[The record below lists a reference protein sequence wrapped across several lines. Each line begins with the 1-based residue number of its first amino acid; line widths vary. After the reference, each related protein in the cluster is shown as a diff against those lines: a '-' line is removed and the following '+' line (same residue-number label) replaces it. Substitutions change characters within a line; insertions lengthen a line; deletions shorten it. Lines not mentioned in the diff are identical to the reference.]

1 MDLSTCTFPRSGT
14 FRTTP
19 KAASYTPRRGG
30 LTPSEAAS
38 LRRPPYPLRSRA
50 DMTAAVTWLQ
60 HWLPCLYVRPIL
72 DLFLDS
78 ISTYPV
84 QMQQHDQAGRSPP
97 GLTLAGRARE
107 WDRRA
112 LALNPFRATKPE
124 VLCTAV
130 SCVIASNIHAC
141 MNACMRADTDARA
154 CIGHE
159 RGIYFGSRAPRRAVT
174 AQVNS
179 FSSRLSDPGLRDT
192 GPTRDSRK

>member
-1 MDLSTCTFPRSGT
+1 M
-14 FRTTP
+14 
-19 KAASYTPRRGG
+19 
-30 LTPSEAAS
+30 LT
-38 LRRPPYPLRSRA
+38 RYVCCGH
-50 DMTAAVTWLQ
+50 MQ
-60 HWLPCLYVRPIL
+60 HWLPCVYVRPIL
-72 DLFLDS
+72 DLFSDS
-78 ISTYPV
+78 YRHIV
-84 QMQQHDQAGRSPP
+84 QMQEHDQAYGSPL

-130 SCVIASNIHAC
+130 SCVMTSNIHAC

-174 AQVNS
+174 AQVVS
-179 FSSRLSDPGLRDT
+179 LSSRLSAPCLRDR

>member
-14 FRTTP
+14 FRDCSGHI
-19 KAASYTPRRGG
+19 AAA
-30 LTPSEAAS
+30 LVAMCVCA
-38 LRRPPYPLRSRA
+38 PYLGS
-50 DMTAAVTWLQ
+50 
-60 HWLPCLYVRPIL
+60 IL
-72 DLFLDS
+72 
-78 ISTYPV
+78 TYPV
-84 QMQQHDQAGRSPP
+84 QMQQHDQAGRSPL

-130 SCVIASNIHAC
+130 SCVMTSNIHAC